1 MRVLYCTCLYY
12 HSRKSL
18 NFIKWMTK
26 SMDFQATDYV
36 RQELPTIPEDSTSA
50 DMRTDI
56 PVIPSIV
63 NPKKE
68 PDVVYSS
75 LQ

>member
-1 MRVLYCTCLYY
+1 
-12 HSRKSL
+12 
-18 NFIKWMTK
+18 
-26 SMDFQATDYV
+26 MDFQATDYV